1 MKAKPILIVAGDPD
15 SIFFEIFFKSIKL
28 KRYKSPL
35 ILICNIDKLKSEM
48 KRFNFK
54 KDLRVLNFTKL
65 KKTKLDNKKIN
76 LVNIELKNTSNLNKN
91 LKITQLYIKKS
102 FDIAFKLIKNRYS
115 YKLLNGPI
123 NKKNFLNSKYLGVT
137 EYVASQFNQKKIGM
151 LIYNKELSVCPL
163 TTHLPIK
170 LVSKKITKKT
180 IINKISIIN
189 NFFIKYFGFKP
200 KIGVTGLNP
209 HCESILKFNEDDK
222 IVYSAISLLKKKR
235 FNVEGPFAADTIF
248 IKNIRKK
255 YDVILG
261 MYHDQVLAPIKTL
274 FEYDAINITMGLPFL
289 RVSPD
294 HGPNKKMI
302 GKNISNPL
310 SMIKALNFLDIR

>member
-137 EYVASQFNQKKIGM
+137 EYVASQFNQKK
-151 LIYNKELSVCPL
+151 NW
-163 TTHLPIK
+163 
-170 LVSKKITKKT
+170 
-180 IINKISIIN
+180 
-189 NFFIKYFGFKP
+189 
-200 KIGVTGLNP
+200 
-209 HCESILKFNEDDK
+209 
-222 IVYSAISLLKKKR
+222 
-235 FNVEGPFAADTIF
+235 NVD
-248 IKNIRKK
+248 
-255 YDVILG
+255 L
-261 MYHDQVLAPIKTL
+261 
-274 FEYDAINITMGLPFL
+274 
-289 RVSPD
+289 
-294 HGPNKKMI
+294 
-302 GKNISNPL
+302 
-310 SMIKALNFLDIR
+310 